1 MNTIYVNNN
10 TIYESPDGGRTVY
23 AREIQSTERTLVYEN
38 MPIRIDPLKGIKYSM
53 SYADFITI
61 MQMSET
67 NPTLRDCVD
76 KMLSTY
82 NLLKMHG

>member
-23 AREIQSTERTLVYEN
+23 AREIHSTNRTLVYEN
-38 MPIRIDPLKGIKYSM
+38 MSVRIDPMKGLKYNI
-53 SYADFITI
+53 SYAYFLEI
-61 MQMSET
+61 MEMADT

-76 KMLSTY
+76 KLVSTY
-82 NLLKMHG
+82 NLLKTHG